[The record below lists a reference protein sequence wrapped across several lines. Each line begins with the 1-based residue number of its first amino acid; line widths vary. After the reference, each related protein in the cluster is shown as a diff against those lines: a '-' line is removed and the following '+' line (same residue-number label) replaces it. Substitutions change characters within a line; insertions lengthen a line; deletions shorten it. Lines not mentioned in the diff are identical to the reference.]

1 MSWLDTLLD
10 RGNEAGQ
17 LAAPAAPMATPRQA
31 APEIKSLWVQTRTP
45 RDAIDP
51 GGCEAGYYSVADGV
65 LTMHDESGK
74 PTGQEYRLGPGDDA
88 RQVAGR
94 LALKAIRKARGQTDF
109 NRPLGYAPF
118 GNA

>member
-10 RGNEAGQ
+10 RGNEARQ
-17 LAAPAAPMATPRQA
+17 LAAPAAPIATPRQA
-31 APEIKSLWVQTRTP
+31 APEIKSLWVQTRAP
-45 RDAIDP
+45 RDSTDP

-74 PTGQEYRLGPGDDA
+74 PTGKEHRLGPGDDA

-94 LALKAIRKARGQTDF
+94 LTKEAWSKATPDF
-109 NRPLGYAPF
+109 NRPLGYSTWSVA
-118 GNA
+118 